1 MANYQAGELK
11 IESMTIVN
19 QYGESV
25 DVSKIAIGCRLYE
38 SIYSKFI
45 TGDVSILD
53 GLNLLKNYRFTGQE
67 TMRIFIRSKFGDKDY
82 TVDDDSIDCTFRIYK
97 VANVQRPGQQIL
109 AYQLKLCD
117 PRMMT
122 ARTTRVSQVLR
133 GSYSDMLLKIVTPVT
148 GMNIQNTDIVQWSKT
163 LPENMQFVSP
173 NWSVGRLM
181 DYFTTEGSTGPDKTS
196 YKNGMFL
203 FQTLNG
209 GFHFTDINTMM
220 SQEYP
225 LEFSYAPRNTAPTDD
240 ININAPSGL
249 NTQITHVEK
258 PQVFDTLA
266 GMVGGAY
273 ASSMSVYDAV
283 KKQDTTYTFDVEESY
298 KKGNHVSGEKGFP
311 LVRTEEMEI
320 TLKPDVMSDPMISP
334 DSGEVDANLAINQ
347 NFQSVVE
354 YGYTPNHSFD
364 DAKDV
369 TSKDVF
375 FGNHILDNA
384 PLERKALLEILQQHR
399 IRITIPLRTDLTVGQ
414 VIKLLIPEPESQHGN
429 TDTKDK
435 LNDNRYLI
443 IDQAINFDPLGN
455 NGVCYL
461 ECVKE
466 SYTMKVDDATPM
478 SSSSD
483 PREV

>member
-45 TGDVSILD
+45 TADVSILD

-82 TVDDDSIDCTFRIYK
+82 TVDDDSVDCTFRIYK
-97 VANVQRPGQQIL
+97 AAHVQRPGQQIL
-109 AYQLKLCD
+109 SYQLKLCD

-133 GSYSDMLLKIVTPVT
+133 GSYSDMLIKLCDDKDT
-148 GMNIQNTDIVQWSKT
+148 MNIPNTDIVKWTKT
-163 LPENMQFVSP
+163 EPTNLQFVSP
-173 NWSVGRLM
+173 NWTVGRLI
-181 DYFTTEGSTGPDKTS
+181 DYFTTVGSSGSESTS
-196 YKNGMFL
+196 YKNGMF
-203 FQTLNG
+203 FYQTLNG
-209 GFHFTDINTMM
+209 GFHFSDIDSMM
-220 SQEYP
+220 KQEHP
-225 LEFSYAPRNTAPTDD
+225 LEFSYAPRNNAPTDE
-240 ININAPSGL
+240 ININAKSGL

-266 GMVGGAY
+266 GVVGGAY
-273 ASSMSVYDAV
+273 ASSMNVYDAV
-283 KKQDTTYTFDVEESY
+283 KKQDTTYTFDIEESY
-298 KKGNHVSGEKGFP
+298 KNGAHVSGSKGFP
-311 LVRTEEMEI
+311 LVRTGEKEI
-320 TLKPDVMSDPMISP
+320 TRKPEIITDPLKSP
-334 DSGEVDANLAINQ
+334 KSGEIDANSAINT
-347 NFQSVVE
+347 NFQSVIE
-354 YGYTPNHSFD
+354 YSYTPNHSFD
-364 DAKDV
+364 NSNDIK
-369 TSKDVF
+369 SQDVF
-375 FGNHILDNA
+375 FGNHIKDNA
-384 PLERKALLEILQQHR
+384 PLERTALLEILQQHR
-399 IRITIPLRTDLTVGQ
+399 IVITIPLRTDVTVGQ
-414 VIKLLIPEPESQHGN
+414 VIRLLIPEPESQDPN

-443 IDQAINFDPLGN
+443 IDQSINFNPLGN

-466 SYTMKVDDATPM
+466 SYSMKVDDANPM
-478 SSSSD
+478 ASSSV